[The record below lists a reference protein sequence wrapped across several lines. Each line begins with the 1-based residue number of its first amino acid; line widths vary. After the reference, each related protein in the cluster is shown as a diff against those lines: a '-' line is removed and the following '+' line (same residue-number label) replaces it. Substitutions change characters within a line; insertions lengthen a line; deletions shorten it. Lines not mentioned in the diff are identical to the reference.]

1 MRTVIISKT
10 LCCQQLLKK
19 EATALSLTL
28 PSSGSGFACFPQP
41 GFRMGPSIFRIVLL
55 ALCFCLLFTISMD
68 HAMSAEKK
76 QDPVLEQAYQT
87 MVEGDSY
94 LASTIL
100 QADVE
105 PEVAAQR
112 YKDMIRIL
120 CFQKKDV
127 SRMVMIG
134 RAGIQFALEQAEQ
147 MKTAEPKRA
156 EELRGLAKQMAYN
169 LAANC
174 WPGWGDD
181 GIVIT
186 KSDLMAGLDVAQL
199 NLRLAKE
206 LKRNDEAFGNAH
218 WVVGAHHLAAGK
230 GTLAA
235 QSFEASVAKFHAAGK
250 PEFEA
255 MSNGY
260 WGLADQLDD
269 TNRAAG
275 VKRFNDA
282 LKQLGSEDA
291 KFFAQQLKTAQGIF
305 LKD

>member
-1 MRTVIISKT
+1 MLGFPAV
-10 LCCQQLLKK
+10 
-19 EATALSLTL
+19 TL
-28 PSSGSGFACFPQP
+28 PAFGIHHMISHHKT
-41 GFRMGPSIFRIVLL
+41 RLRLRIQAGAGLL
-55 ALCFCLLFTISMD
+55 SAITFGCVCLLLTCQMEF
-68 HAMSAEKK
+68 AMSAESSKKK

-87 MVEGDSY
+87 MLEGDSY
-94 LASTIL
+94 LANTML
-100 QADVE
+100 QVDVE

-134 RAGIQFALEQAEQ
+134 RAGIQFALDRAEQ
-147 MKTAEPKRA
+147 LKSTDSQRA
-156 EELRGLAKQMAYN
+156 EELRGSAKQMAYN

-186 KSDLMAGLDVAQL
+186 KSDLVAGLDVAQL

-218 WVVGAHHLAAGK
+218 WVVGAQHLAASKGK
-230 GTLAA
+230 LAA
-235 QSFEASVAKFHAAGK
+235 QSFEHSVAKFHAAGH
-250 PEFEA
+250 PDFEA
-255 MSNGY
+255 MANGY

-269 TNRAAG
+269 TNRVAG
-275 VKRFNDA
+275 VKRFDDA
-282 LKQLGSEDA
+282 LKQLEELGSEDA
-291 KFFAQQLKTAQGIF
+291 KFFADQLKTAQGIF
-305 LKD
+305 LKN